1 MTPAREGDR
10 AGRRWKAGRARWP
23 ATLLATLL
31 ALIPHAAT
39 AGAAQ
44 GPEAYGPPLVRGPLV
59 VHHWGARQLAALLL
73 DAVEAA
79 PGLSALPADV
89 LTDSDPIHV
98 HLAPDEA
105 RFDSLTG
112 GRAPE
117 WGAGI
122 ALPEAGVIVL
132 PAYASRRGA
141 PQDLARTLRHEL
153 AHIALHRYLAPAR
166 IPRWFHE
173 GYARWAAGELD
184 WEAGWQIRI
193 AFLLGR
199 APPLDSL
206 TLDWPA
212 NEADARIA
220 YLLSASTIE
229 YLTQYGGARG
239 LALLLERWKEEG
251 ALEPALWR
259 TYGLTL
265 PQFEEAWRTHVRRR
279 YGWLVVLSHSVVF
292 WAFAAVVLMVLFS
305 IRRRRD
311 RARMAVLR
319 ATEPPDDPAYWL
331 EVEEPDGDG
340 NDEPRDDAG

>member
-1 MTPAREGDR
+1 MS
-10 AGRRWKAGRARWP
+10 RRSAVGA
-23 ATLLATLL
+23 LL
-31 ALIPHAAT
+31 ALALHAVPAH
-39 AGAAQ
+39 AVQ
-44 GPEAYGPPLVRGPLV
+44 RPEAESAPITRGPLV
-59 VHHWGARQLAALLL
+59 VHHWGAPTLATRLL
-73 DAVEAA
+73 DAVTTA
-79 PGLSALPADV
+79 PGLPALPGNVLADG
-89 LTDSDPIHV
+89 DPIHI

-122 ALPEAGVIVL
+122 ALPGASVIVL
-132 PAYASRRGA
+132 PAYASRRAA

-184 WEAGWQIRI
+184 WEAGWQLRL
-193 AFLLGR
+193 AFLLRR

-206 TLDWPA
+206 ALDWPEA
-212 NEADARIA
+212 EADARIA
-220 YLLSASTIE
+220 YLLAATTID

-239 LALLLERWKEEG
+239 LGLFLERWKDEG

-265 PQFEEAWRTHVRRR
+265 PQFEEAWRDHVKRRF
-279 YGWLVVLSHSVVF
+279 GWLVFLSHSVVF
-292 WAFAAVVLMVLFS
+292 WAFAAVVLLALFG

-311 RARMAVLR
+311 RARMAHLR
-319 ATEPPDDPAYWL
+319 ATELPDDPAYWL
-331 EVEEPDGDG
+331 EATEPDGSA
-340 NDEPRDDAG
+340 DDATQDGTGGGAASEPPRP

>member
-1 MTPAREGDR
+1 MS
-10 AGRRWKAGRARWP
+10 RRGAIAI
-23 ATLLATLL
+23 LL
-31 ALIPHAAT
+31 ALMLHAAS
-39 AGAAQ
+39 ASAVQRPDADAA
-44 GPEAYGPPLVRGPLV
+44 PVVRGPLV
-59 VHHWGARQLAALLL
+59 VHHWGAPELAARLL
-73 DAVEAA
+73 DAVEAT

-89 LTDSDPIHV
+89 LADGDPIHI

-122 ALPEAGVIVL
+122 ALPDAGVIVL
-132 PAYASRRGA
+132 PAYASRRSA

-153 AHIALHRYLAPAR
+153 AHVALHRYLAPAR

-184 WEAGWQIRI
+184 WEAGWQLRV
-193 AFLLGR
+193 AFLLHR

-212 NEADARIA
+212 AEADARIA

-229 YLTQYGGARG
+229 YLTQHGGSRG
-239 LALLLERWKEEG
+239 LALFLERWKEEG

-265 PQFEEAWRTHVRRR
+265 PQFEEVWRKHVRRR
-279 YGWLVVLSHSVVF
+279 YGWVVFLSHSVVF
-292 WAFAAVVLMVLFS
+292 WTFAAIVLLALFG

-311 RARMAVLR
+311 RARMAILR

-331 EVEEPDGDG
+331 EVQEPGDDG
-340 NDEPRDDAG
+340 NDEPRDDAS